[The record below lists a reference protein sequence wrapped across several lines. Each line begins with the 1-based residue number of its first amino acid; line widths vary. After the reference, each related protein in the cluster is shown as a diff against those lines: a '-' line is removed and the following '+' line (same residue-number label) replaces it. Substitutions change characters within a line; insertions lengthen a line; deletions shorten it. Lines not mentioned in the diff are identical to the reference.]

1 MTWTELLPTTIDPDE
16 APGGLVMV
24 VYVNAAERLVQRI
37 ASHRLLESGFVEL
50 SADYA
55 GEIAGLAAGAGDVV
69 SLQVFDGDDGERLLT
84 IPTLDTPRAEW
95 ILYCPPPS

>member
-1 MTWTELLPTTIDPDE
+1 MWTDVLPTTIDPDE

-24 VYVNAAERLVQRI
+24 LYVDGAERLVQRI
-37 ASHRLLESGFVEL
+37 ASHRLEESGFVEL

-55 GEIAGLAAGAGDVV
+55 GEIAGVAAGAGGVV

-84 IPTLDTPRAEW
+84 IPTLDTPRAGW
-95 ILYCPPPS
+95 IFYYAPPES